1 MSNITEQQ
9 CTPSY
14 KPQDTPTETYSI
26 IATLCAL
33 ALNHAG
39 GLIGDKEFHKRV
51 EEETINLLCCV
62 E

>member
-1 MSNITEQQ
+1 MSDTEAGKRS
-9 CTPSY
+9 TAAP
-14 KPQDTPTETYSI
+14 PTETYSI
-26 IATLCAL
+26 IAALTAL

-39 GLIGDKEFHKRV
+39 GLVGDKEFHKRV

>member
-1 MSNITEQQ
+1 MSNVIEQA
-9 CTPSY
+9 PEGAAA
-14 KPQDTPTETYSI
+14 PPTETYSI
-26 IATLCAL
+26 IATLTAL

-39 GLIGDKEFHKRV
+39 GLVGDKEFHKRV